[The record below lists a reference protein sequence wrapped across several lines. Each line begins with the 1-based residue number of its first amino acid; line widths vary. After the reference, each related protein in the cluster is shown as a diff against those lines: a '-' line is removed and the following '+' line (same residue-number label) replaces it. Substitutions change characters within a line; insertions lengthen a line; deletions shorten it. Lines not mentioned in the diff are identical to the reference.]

1 MNRDLDVRSVYEAF
15 PVGDIPSV
23 LGALSP
29 GVEWA
34 EGSV

>member
-1 MNRDLDVRSVYEAF
+1 MNSDLDVRSVYEAF

-23 LGALSP
+23 LGTLSP

-34 EGSV
+34 EGDV